1 MFGTHVAYGR
11 VTSAL
16 HAEGTLDMDQWLKT
30 EVSERIRR
38 PIATLNYWRAMG
50 TGPKSCLIGGR
61 VLYSEA
67 ELNRWI
73 EAEMAADS
81 AYTEAGA

>member
-1 MFGTHVAYGR
+1 
-11 VTSAL
+11 
-16 HAEGTLDMDQWLKT
+16 MDRWLTKA

-50 TGPKSCLIGGR
+50 TGPKSSLIGGR
-61 VLYSEA
+61 VLYNEA

-73 EAEMAADS
+73 KKQMAADDTYS
-81 AYTEAGA
+81 GAAS